1 MNTDFMGIVLANI
14 VFMNVVFMNVVFMNV
29 VFMNVV
35 FMNVVFMNIDPIKI
49 AKIIITIYS
58 DNKAS
63 PIIYFININLLIN
76 I

>member
-14 VFMNVVFMNVVFMNV
+14 